1 MGGNYR
7 RLRDFKHIPDTLR
20 GQVSQI
26 DNEAEAIA
34 FDDSFSIHNLFTK
47 RIWGLYA
54 LGVFCWGYKRSSF
67 HFGSTCSSVNLKQLR
82 GLGKLL
88 VSLQLFRSGQ

>member
-7 RLRDFKHIPDTLR
+7 RLRDFKHIPDSLR

-26 DNEAEAIA
+26 DNEAEAFA

-67 HFGSTCSSVNLKQLR
+67 HSGSTCGFVNLET
-82 GLGKLL
+82 
-88 VSLQLFRSGQ
+88 VERSGAALL